1 VTSFRAALPG
11 MYDVSYLTNTRP
23 ITDLNIMYKEWAAY
37 RLQVLES
44 EIKDMRAKI
53 EKNNAVDLDEFK
65 TFAASQVEY
74 MQRTQRQMVPRA
86 YNKASSER
94 YGLKA
99 YMDAPMTWER
109 ITNHPEF
116 AHRLLAID
124 PDIGWKVARDFV
136 GDLAVSRNALRHGE
150 ILQGQLGPVSWSWER
165 EYVMG
170 DELLRQGQR
179 EVFFEWAEKTGLWE
193 LRT

>member
-1 VTSFRAALPG
+1 MTSFRAALPG

-124 PDIGWKVARDFV
+124 PDIAAEHWLEK
-136 GDLAVSRNALRHGE
+136 SE
-150 ILQGQLGPVSWSWER
+150 I
-165 EYVMG
+165 
-170 DELLRQGQR
+170 
-179 EVFFEWAEKTGLWE
+179 
-193 LRT
+193 